1 MGTYIIIGL
10 ITLGIAGAVYAVSL
24 VFMGDNDQLDD
35 RLANLTKNG
44 GRGVSNVA
52 TSEDGTPNSI
62 LRSPLD
68 EAPNVIEEQLQGVVK
83 KLNLRKFIE
92 QSAVNLTV
100 ANFLMMTIGLFVG
113 VTIVGALFLP
123 SKLLWAAPMAGAM
136 LACLPYVYVWWMR
149 GKPLKKFASQ
159 LPGALD
165 LMAQAMRAGQSLPA
179 GIQLVG
185 EQVPEPLGPEFKVA
199 YEQQN
204 LGSTIIA
211 SLEHMCERI
220 PDLDL
225 RFFATAVTLQRQTGG
240 DLAEILD
247 KIGKLIRERFKIKG
261 MIQALTGEGRI
272 SGSVL
277 LAMPPI
283 LFGVMLKLNY
293 KYVMKLFEEPLGH
306 QMLAGAIIMQV
317 VGALWIKKIINIK
330 V

>member
-10 ITLGIAGAVYAVSL
+10 ITVGVAGVIFAVSL
-24 VFMGDNDQLDD
+24 IFMNDNEKLDD
-35 RLANLTKNG
+35 RLANLTQNG
-44 GRGVSNVA
+44 GRGTAGAAEGPQS
-52 TSEDGTPNSI
+52 SI
-62 LRSPLD
+62 LRSPLE
-68 EAPNVIEEQLQGVVK
+68 EAPNLIESQLQSLVK
-83 KLNLRKFIE
+83 TFNLKKFIE
-92 QSAVNLTV
+92 QSGLELSV
-100 ANFLMMTIGLFVG
+100 ANFLMMTMGILLG
-113 VTIVGALFLP
+113 VTVVGCVLLP
-123 SKLLWAAPMAGAM
+123 AKFMWGAPLAGSI
-136 LACLPYVYVWWMR
+136 LASFPYVYVMFVR
-149 GKPLKKFASQ
+149 GRRLKKFASQ
-159 LPGALD
+159 LPKALD

-185 EQVPEPLGPEFKVA
+185 EQLPEPLGPEFHTA

-204 LGSTIIA
+204 LGSTIID
-211 SLEHMCERI
+211 SLDQMCDRI

-225 RFFATAVTLQRQTGG
+225 RFFTTAVTLQRQTGG

-272 SGSVL
+272 SGAVL

-293 KYVMKLFEEPLGH
+293 KYVMKLFEDPLGH
-306 QMLAGAIIMQV
+306 KMLAAAIVMQV
-317 VGALWIKKIINIK
+317 LGALWIKKIINIK

>member
-10 ITLGIAGAVYAVSL
+10 ITLGVAGAIYAVSL

-35 RLANLTKNG
+35 RLASLTRNG
-44 GRGVSNVA
+44 GRGAGSPEEEA
-52 TSEDGTPNSI
+52 QSSI

-68 EAPNVIEEQLQGVVK
+68 EAPNFIEEQLQGIIK
-83 KLNLRKFIE
+83 KFNLRKFIE
-92 QSAVNLTV
+92 QSGLDLTV
-100 ANFLMMTIGLFVG
+100 ANFLMMTIGLGVG
-113 VTIVGALFLP
+113 VTVLAAIFLP
-123 SKLLWAAPMAGAM
+123 RKLIWAAPLAGGL
-136 LACLPYVYVWWMR
+136 LACFPYIYVYFMR
-149 GKPLKKFASQ
+149 GKRLKKFASQ

-165 LMAQAMRAGQSLPA
+165 LMAQAMRAGQSLQA

-185 EQVPEPLGPEFKVA
+185 QQVPEPLGPEFHMA

-204 LGSTIIA
+204 LGATIIE
-211 SLEHMCERI
+211 SLEQMCQRI

-225 RFFATAVTLQRQTGG
+225 RFFTTAVTLQRQTGG

-283 LFGVMLKLNY
+283 LFLVMLKLNY
-293 KYVMKLFEEPLGH
+293 KYVMKLFEEPMGH

>member
-1 MGTYIIIGL
+1 MGTYLIIGL
-10 ITLGIAGAVYAVSL
+10 ITLGVAGAIFAVSL
-24 VFMGDNDQLDD
+24 IFMGDNEKLDD
-35 RLANLTKNG
+35 RLASLTKNR
-44 GRGVSNVA
+44 GRGSG
-52 TSEDGTPNSI
+52 SEEGGAAESSI
-62 LRSPLD
+62 LRTPLD
-68 EAPNVIEEQLQGVVK
+68 EAPSFVEENLQGVLK
-83 KLNLRKFIE
+83 MFNIRKMLE
-92 QSAVNLTV
+92 QSGTGISTSK
-100 ANFLMMTIGLFVG
+100 FLAMTAGAFVG
-113 VTIVGALFLP
+113 VTVLAAVLLPGKMRLAAPLAGALV
-123 SKLLWAAPMAGAM
+123 ATI
-136 LACLPYVYVWWMR
+136 PYIYVMFIR
-149 GKPLKKFASQ
+149 GRRMKKFASQ

-185 EQVPEPLGPEFKVA
+185 QQVPEPLGPEFHTA

-204 LGSTIIA
+204 LGSTIID
-211 SLEHMCERI
+211 SLEQMCERI

-225 RFFATAVTLQRQTGG
+225 RFFTTAVTLQRQTGG

-272 SGSVL
+272 SGAVL

-283 LFGVMLKLNY
+283 LFLVMLKLNY
-293 KYVMKLFEEPLGH
+293 KYVMKLFEEPMGH
-306 QMLAGAIIMQV
+306 QMLAVAIVMQI

>member
-10 ITLGIAGAVYAVSL
+10 ITLGVAGAIYAVSL

-35 RLANLTKNG
+35 RLASLTRNG
-44 GRGVSNVA
+44 GRGAGSPEEE
-52 TSEDGTPNSI
+52 SRSSI

-68 EAPNVIEEQLQGVVK
+68 EAPNFIEEQLQGIIK
-83 KLNLRKFIE
+83 KFNLRKFIE
-92 QSAVNLTV
+92 QSGLDLTV
-100 ANFLMMTIGLFVG
+100 ANFLMMTIGLGVG
-113 VTIVGALFLP
+113 VTVLAAVFLP
-123 SKLLWAAPMAGAM
+123 RKLIWAAPLAGGL
-136 LACLPYVYVWWMR
+136 LASFPYIYVYFMR
-149 GKPLKKFASQ
+149 GKRLKKFASQ

-185 EQVPEPLGPEFKVA
+185 QQVPEPLGPEFHMA

-204 LGSTIIA
+204 LGATIIE
-211 SLEHMCERI
+211 SLEQMCQRI

-225 RFFATAVTLQRQTGG
+225 RFFTTAVTLQRQTGG

-283 LFGVMLKLNY
+283 LFLVMLKLNY
-293 KYVMKLFEEPLGH
+293 KYVMKLFEEPMGH

>member
-1 MGTYIIIGL
+1 
-10 ITLGIAGAVYAVSL
+10 
-24 VFMGDNDQLDD
+24 
-35 RLANLTKNG
+35 
-44 GRGVSNVA
+44 
-52 TSEDGTPNSI
+52 
-62 LRSPLD
+62 
-68 EAPNVIEEQLQGVVK
+68 
-83 KLNLRKFIE
+83 
-92 QSAVNLTV
+92 
-100 ANFLMMTIGLFVG
+100 MTIGLGVG
-113 VTIVGALFLP
+113 VTVIAGIFLP
-123 SKLLWAAPMAGAM
+123 RKLIWAAPLAGVI
-136 LACLPYVYVWWMR
+136 LASFPYIYVYFVR
-149 GKPLKKFASQ
+149 GKRLKKFSSQ

-185 EQVPEPLGPEFKVA
+185 QQVPEPLGPEFHIA

-204 LGSTIIA
+204 LGATIIE
-211 SLEHMCERI
+211 SLEQMCDRI

-225 RFFATAVTLQRQTGG
+225 RFFTTAVTLQRQTGG

-247 KIGKLIRERFKIKG
+247 KIGKLVRERFKIKG

-283 LFGVMLKLNY
+283 LFLVMLKLNY

>member
-1 MGTYIIIGL
+1 MGIYIIIGL
-10 ITLGIAGAVYAVSL
+10 ITLGVAGAVFAVSL
-24 VFMGDNDQLDD
+24 IFMNDNEKLDD
-35 RLANLTKNG
+35 RLADLTRNG
-44 GRGVSNVA
+44 GRGTA
-52 TSEDGTPNSI
+52 TAAEGPQSSI
-62 LRSPLD
+62 LRAGFD
-68 EAPNVIEEQLQGVVK
+68 EAPNFIEDQMQGLIK
-83 KLNLRKFIE
+83 RFNLRKFID
-92 QSAVNLTV
+92 QSGLDLKVS
-100 ANFLMMTIGLFVG
+100 NFLMMTLGLGVG
-113 VTIVGALFLP
+113 VSVVGFALLP
-123 SKLLWAAPMAGAM
+123 RKMAWGAPLAGVLAAS
-136 LACLPYVYVWWMR
+136 LPYIYVMFVR
-149 GKPLKKFASQ
+149 GRRLKKFASQ

-185 EQVPEPLGPEFKVA
+185 EQVPEPLGPEFHTA

-204 LGSTIIA
+204 LGSTIID
-211 SLEHMCERI
+211 SLEQMCDRI

-272 SGSVL
+272 SGAVL
-277 LAMPPI
+277 LGMPPV
-283 LFGVMLKLNY
+283 LFVVMLKLNY

-306 QMLAGAIIMQV
+306 QMLAVAIVMQI

>member
-1 MGTYIIIGL
+1 MGIYIIIGL
-10 ITLGIAGAVYAVSL
+10 ITLGVAGAIFAVSL
-24 VFMGDNDQLDD
+24 IFMNDNEKLDD
-35 RLANLTKNG
+35 RLADLTRNG
-44 GRGVSNVA
+44 GRGNVGA
-52 TSEDGTPNSI
+52 VEGPQSSI
-62 LRSPLD
+62 LRSPLE
-68 EAPNVIEEQLQGVVK
+68 EAPNVIENQLQSLVK
-83 KLNLRKFIE
+83 TFNVRKLIE
-92 QSAVNLTV
+92 QSGLTLTV
-100 ANFLMMTIGLFVG
+100 PNFLMMTLGIGVG
-113 VTIVGALFLP
+113 VSVIGMLLLPAKMMFAAPLAGLGSAFLP
-123 SKLLWAAPMAGAM
+123 YM
-136 LACLPYVYVWWMR
+136 YVMFVR
-149 GKPLKKFASQ
+149 GRRLKKFATQ

-185 EQVPEPLGPEFKVA
+185 EQVPEPLGPEFHTA

-204 LGSTIIA
+204 LGSTIID
-211 SLEHMCERI
+211 SLEQMCDRI

-272 SGSVL
+272 SGAVL
-277 LAMPPI
+277 LGMPPI
-283 LFGVMLKLNY
+283 LFAVMLKLNY

-306 QMLAGAIIMQV
+306 QMLAVAIVMQI

>member
-10 ITLGIAGAVYAVSL
+10 ITLGVAGAIFAVSL
-24 VFMGDNDQLDD
+24 IFMSDNEKLDD
-35 RLANLTKNG
+35 RLASLTRNG
-44 GRGVSNVA
+44 GRGGGVA
-52 TSEDGTPNSI
+52 DATESSF
-62 LRSPLD
+62 LRAPLE
-68 EAPNVIEEQLQGVVK
+68 EAPNFIEDQMQGLVK
-83 KLNLRKFIE
+83 RFNLKKFIE
-92 QSAVNLTV
+92 QSGLTLTV
-100 ANFLMMTIGLFVG
+100 SNFLMMTLGLLVG
-113 VTIVGALFLP
+113 VTLISCLLLP
-123 SKLLWAAPMAGAM
+123 TKLIWAGPLAGAM
-136 LACLPYVYVWWMR
+136 LATFPYLYVGFVR
-149 GKPLKKFASQ
+149 GRRLKKFASQ

-185 EQVPEPLGPEFKVA
+185 QQVPEPLGPEFHMA

-204 LGSTIIA
+204 LGSTIIG
-211 SLEHMCERI
+211 SLEQMCERV

-283 LFGVMLKLNY
+283 LFLVMLKLNY
-293 KYVMKLFEEPLGH
+293 KYVMKLFEEPMGH